1 MPEKLK
7 DALRVQM
14 AIPAWSVFTAL
25 LAGAVIAGTMLQKLT
40 TLADSFERAAVQV
53 SRINDQQITNTTVLS
68 AMQSQQQNHEARI
81 TALERAAW
89 ERAK

>member
-40 TLADSFERAAVQV
+40 TLAESFERAATQV
-53 SRINDQQITNTTVLS
+53 SRINDQQIMNTTVI
-68 AMQSQQQNHEARI
+68 ANMQVVQQSHESRI
-81 TALERAAW
+81 AALERSTW
-89 ERAK
+89 ERK